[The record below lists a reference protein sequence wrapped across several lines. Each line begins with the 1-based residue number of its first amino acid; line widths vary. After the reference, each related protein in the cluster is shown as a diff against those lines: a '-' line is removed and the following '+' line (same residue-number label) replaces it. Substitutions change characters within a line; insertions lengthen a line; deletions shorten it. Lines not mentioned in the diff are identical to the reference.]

1 MALSSSSRTPRS
13 ARDRMDMPHNAASSG
28 RVNARRPALVS
39 SWGGLHRIFY
49 AVLFLIV
56 GFATMHVVF
65 VGGQSGPLLPSS
77 LRTSL
82 RSEDP
87 PVPRMRAKRA
97 YTQLKEPTV
106 TGSLKRTRKR
116 PVVTHPLPPPRPK
129 ADLARL
135 IARQTG
141 QADSAPSR
149 HAIALPSR
157 SGAPAGSTVRR

>member
-1 MALSSSSRTPRS
+1 MALSSPYRAPRS
-13 ARDRMDMPHNAASSG
+13 AADRMDPQHNPASSR
-28 RVNARRPALVS
+28 RVNARRPILVS
-39 SWGGLHRIFY
+39 SWGALHRIFY
-49 AVLFLIV
+49 ALLFVIV

-65 VGGQSGPLLPSS
+65 VGGQSGPLLASS
-77 LRTSL
+77 PRTSL

-87 PVPRMRAKRA
+87 AVRRPAKRA

-116 PVVTHPLPPPRPK
+116 LVATHPLPPPRPK

-141 QADSAPSR
+141 QAGSARWR

-157 SGAPAGSTVRR
+157 SGAPARSAVRR

>member
-1 MALSSSSRTPRS
+1 MALSPSFSAPRTAADQMDPPRSWGSSWSSRHRLFC
-13 ARDRMDMPHNAASSG
+13 AIVM
-28 RVNARRPALVS
+28 LV
-39 SWGGLHRIFY
+39 
-49 AVLFLIV
+49 V
-56 GFATMHVVF
+56 GFAAMHVVF

-87 PVPRMRAKRA
+87 PVPRRPAKRA

-135 IARQTG
+135 IARQTA
-141 QADSAPSR
+141 QAGSARSR

-157 SGAPAGSTVRR
+157 SGVPAGSAVRR

>member
-1 MALSSSSRTPRS
+1 MALSSSYRAPRS
-13 ARDRMDMPHNAASSG
+13 ATDRMDTPHNAASSG
-28 RVNARRPALVS
+28 RVNARRPILVS

-56 GFATMHVVF
+56 GFAIMHVVF
-65 VGGQSGPLLPSS
+65 VGGQSGPLLTSS
-77 LRTSL
+77 PRTSF
-82 RSEDP
+82 RSEAP
-87 PVPRMRAKRA
+87 PVARRPAKRA

-141 QADSAPSR
+141 QGGSAPSR

-157 SGAPAGSTVRR
+157 SGAPAGSAVTR

>member
-1 MALSSSSRTPRS
+1 MALSSSYRAPRS
-13 ARDRMDMPHNAASSG
+13 AADRMDPPHNPASSG
-28 RVNARRPALVS
+28 RANASRPVLVS
-39 SWGGLHRIFY
+39 SWGDLHLIFY
-49 AVLFLIV
+49 ALLFLVV
-56 GFATMHVVF
+56 GFGTLHVVF

-77 LRTSL
+77 PPTSL

-87 PVPRMRAKRA
+87 LVPRRSAKRA

-116 PVVTHPLPPPRPK
+116 LVVTHPLPPPRPN

-141 QADSAPSR
+141 QAGSARSR

>member
-1 MALSSSSRTPRS
+1 MALSSPYRAPRS
-13 ARDRMDMPHNAASSG
+13 AADRMDPQHNQASSH
-28 RVNARRPALVS
+28 RVNARRPVLVS
-39 SWGGLHRIFY
+39 SWGALHRVFY

-56 GFATMHVVF
+56 GFATIHVIF
-65 VGGQSGPLLPSS
+65 VGGKSGPLLPSS
-77 LRTSL
+77 PPTSL

-87 PVPRMRAKRA
+87 PVPRRPAKRA

-116 PVVTHPLPPPRPK
+116 LVVTPPLPPPRPK

-141 QADSAPSR
+141 QAGSARSR

-157 SGAPAGSTVRR
+157 SGAPADLTLRR